1 MFWNSTRGG
10 QSAVLRH
17 DRASLKG
24 PAERSGRSHS
34 TVGGNATAG
43 FSSRAEGVA
52 LAWAGVLHNGQ
63 GEETVWTRTES
74 DGAWKPWGT
83 VTCADWTVT
92 DA

>member
-17 DRASLKG
+17 DGASLKG

-34 TVGGNATAG
+34 TVGDDATAG

-52 LAWAGVLHNGQ
+52 LAWAGVLHNEQGQ
-63 GEETVWTRTES
+63 ETVLDQNRERRGLETMGNRH
-74 DGAWKPWGT
+74 
-83 VTCADWTVT
+83 VC
-92 DA
+92 